1 MFKGAITT
9 LLENTFKLNEVG
21 SRDIS
26 SKWSL
31 SLGQDQ
37 KIYAKFFSKLTWQFF
52 SHWGIPF
59 SYTLNSFSSKENAR
73 KKPQNFITRIKT
85 RCRIAKKNV
94 FEIT

>member
-1 MFKGAITT
+1 MFKGTITT

-37 KIYAKFFSKLTWQFF
+37 KIYAIFFSKFTWQFF
-52 SHWGIPF
+52 SQWGIPF
-59 SYTLNSFSSKENAR
+59 SYTLNSFSSKVKCKE
-73 KKPQNFITRIKT
+73 K
-85 RCRIAKKNV
+85 
-94 FEIT
+94 

>member
-31 SLGQDQ
+31 PLGQDQ
-37 KIYAKFFSKLTWQFF
+37 KIYAIFFSKFTWVFLT
-52 SHWGIPF
+52 WGIPF
-59 SYTLNSFSSKENAR
+59 SYSLNSFSSKVKCKE
-73 KKPQNFITRIKT
+73 K
-85 RCRIAKKNV
+85 
-94 FEIT
+94 

>member
-1 MFKGAITT
+1 MFKGSITP

-37 KIYAKFFSKLTWQFF
+37 KIYAIFFSKFT
-52 SHWGIPF
+52 
-59 SYTLNSFSSKENAR
+59 
-73 KKPQNFITRIKT
+73 
-85 RCRIAKKNV
+85 
-94 FEIT
+94 